1 MCGLVLL
8 LMGTSC
14 VPPAATGPARLAVTV
29 PVPAR
34 PTQPLAVDLV
44 FPLPAPV
51 VSLVAEAQ
59 PLAHSVV
66 ASPFALGAESDQN
79 ADRAL
84 DCLTA
89 AVYYEARSESIDGQR
104 AVAQVVLNRVRN
116 SAFPNSVCGV
126 VYQGAAR
133 GIGCQFT
140 FACDGSTLFRREPAA
155 WERARGV
162 AQAAL
167 AGDVYAPVGLAT
179 NYHTTAILPWW
190 APSLAKVTTIG
201 AHIFYKW
208 RGGLGNPLAF
218 HQSYAGVEPG
228 LGAPT
233 LPTAGG
239 VDFSALTD
247 AASFGV
253 AIHRGGSG
261 ASLAAMQSAS
271 SSGVHVHFGNAA
283 GASDAG
289 SVVVHTGIMPAAPVA
304 GPA

>member
-1 MCGLVLL
+1 VLL

-14 VPPAATGPARLAVTV
+14 VPPAAVGPVRVATAVAPPAPFMPPLPAGPAFPSLT
-29 PVPAR
+29 PVA
-34 PTQPLAVDLV
+34 PLAVE
-44 FPLPAPV
+44 APPIAR
-51 VSLVAEAQ
+51 SVA
-59 PLAHSVV
+59 
-66 ASPFALGAESDQN
+66 ASPFALGDESDQN
-79 ADRAL
+79 VDRAL

-116 SAFPNSVCGV
+116 PAFPNSVCGV
-126 VYQGAAR
+126 VYQGVER

-167 AGDVYAPVGLAT
+167 AGEVYAPVGLAT

-190 APSLAKVTTIG
+190 ASSLAKVTTIG

-208 RGGLGNPLAF
+208 RGGLGDPLAF
-218 HQSYAGVEPG
+218 HQNYAGVEPG
-228 LGAPT
+228 LSAAPLPATGGA
-233 LPTAGG
+233 
-239 VDFSALTD
+239 DFAAL
-247 AASFGV
+247 
-253 AIHRGGSG
+253 
-261 ASLAAMQSAS
+261 QSAT

-283 GASDAG
+283 VSSDAG
-289 SVVVHTGIMPAAPVA
+289 SVTIHTGSMPAAVAA